1 MIALPTYS
9 VIDIDP
15 VTGDFR
21 LAPHGVDSSI
31 VFSFSPQQAGSQRA
45 SVTLRTNDSTIYLPG
60 HSIRGV
66 YYLDLVGSTPTMLAA
81 SNADFGSAL
90 IGGAASEQQ
99 HNVIH
104 LENTSGFPVQIDKI
118 LITGAD
124 SAEFIADGTGGLPTL
139 PRKMMAGERLDLKL
153 VFAPQAGGQSG
164 QRNATVKLVLS
175 SGDTVVAYI
184 TGFAGTR
191 VLDVTP
197 TAVTFAAMSRRKTA
211 HKTLKVTNSGTM
223 PMRVTGVVL
232 SNSTDFSVSSLART
246 ELQPGQSEE
255 LDVSF
260 RPTTAG
266 SSTGTLTITSNAPAN
281 GGIVVV
287 TLNGTASKTRGVD
300 PGNVSSSVARGVDGE
315 LSADAELDLSISGV
329 DGEVA
334 AGGVAL
340 RQSIPNPG
348 RDAVEISYRLA
359 DRGEVTLALYD
370 GNGRLVRILD
380 QGVRDRGEQRV
391 MVRVSDL
398 ASGVYHYRLSANGQV
413 LDRVMSVVK

>member
-1 MIALPTYS
+1 M
-9 VIDIDP
+9 
-15 VTGDFR
+15 
-21 LAPHGVDSSI
+21 
-31 VFSFSPQQAGSQRA
+31 
-45 SVTLRTNDSTIYLPG
+45 
-60 HSIRGV
+60 
-66 YYLDLVGSTPTMLAA
+66 
-81 SNADFGSAL
+81 
-90 IGGAASEQQ
+90 
-99 HNVIH
+99 
-104 LENTSGFPVQIDKI
+104 
-118 LITGAD
+118 
-124 SAEFIADGTGGLPTL
+124 
-139 PRKMMAGERLDLKL
+139 
-153 VFAPQAGGQSG
+153 
-164 QRNATVKLVLS
+164 
-175 SGDTVVAYI
+175 
-184 TGFAGTR
+184 
-191 VLDVTP
+191 
-197 TAVTFAAMSRRKTA
+197 
-211 HKTLKVTNSGTM
+211 
-223 PMRVTGVVL
+223 
-232 SNSTDFSVSSLART
+232 
-246 ELQPGQSEE
+246 
-255 LDVSF
+255 
-260 RPTTAG
+260 
-266 SSTGTLTITSNAPAN
+266 
-281 GGIVVV
+281 V